1 MIKTKLT
8 ELLGIEYPVIQGGMA
23 WIADAKLA
31 AAVSEAGGLG
41 LIGAANAPGEVVEN
55 WIREAKTL
63 TKKPFGVNIMLMSPY
78 ADDIARI
85 CVEQGVKVVTTGAGN
100 PGKYMDMW
108 KAAGIKVIPV
118 VPSAALA
125 KRMERAGADAVVAEG
140 TESGGHIGEL
150 TTMALIPQVV
160 DAVSIPV
167 IAAGGIADARG
178 VAAAFALGACG
189 VQCGTIF
196 VCAEESPAHD
206 NFKRMI
212 VEAKDTDTVVT
223 GRASGAPIR
232 CLKNKLTRSLL
243 KMEHEE
249 ELDRE
254 AYEART
260 VGSLRKAVVEGDE
273 DNGTFMAGQIA
284 GLVCQIAPAAVIVG
298 KLMKDSEALLKN
310 LLRERG
316 ITIA

>member
-150 TTMALIPQVV
+150 TTMALIPQVA
-160 DAVSIPV
+160 DAVSVPV

-196 VCAEESPAHD
+196 VCAEESPAHN

-243 KMEHEE
+243 KLEHEE

-284 GLVCQIAPAAVIVG
+284 GLVCQIAPAAVIVE

-310 LLRERG
+310 LLQERG
-316 ITIA
+316 VTIA

>member
-85 CVEQGVKVVTTGAGN
+85 CVEQGVKVITTGAGN
-100 PGKYMDMW
+100 PGKYMEMW

-150 TTMALIPQVV
+150 TTMALIPQVA
-160 DAVSIPV
+160 DAVSVPV

-196 VCAEESPAHD
+196 VCAEESPAHN

-223 GRASGAPIR
+223 GRASGAPVR

-243 KMEHEE
+243 KLEHEE

-284 GLVCQIAPAAVIVG
+284 GLVCQIAPAEVIVE

-310 LLRERG
+310 LLQERG
-316 ITIA
+316 VTIA